1 MAEGLFER
9 QEPAG
14 AKSRACRAND
24 RCCVSNNNRPLAGKH
39 AFITG
44 ASRGIGVAIARRLLD
59 EGARVTL
66 LGRQLESVREA
77 AAQLNGRDTHA
88 VAADVSDSIQM
99 QSAIQ
104 DANKHFGAIDI
115 LVNNA
120 GQAAS
125 APVHKMDDAVWHTML
140 SVNLT
145 GTYNGIRHVLPSMM
159 ERDFGRIVNV
169 ASVAGLRGYPYISAY
184 SAAKHGVIGL
194 TRSLALEVAGRNIT
208 VNAVCPGYTDTDIV
222 RETITNIRLKTGRS
236 EAEALSILVDHN
248 PQRRL
253 IQCDEVANTVAWLV
267 LPGSESMT
275 GQSIAVAGGEIM

>member
-1 MAEGLFER
+1 
-9 QEPAG
+9 
-14 AKSRACRAND
+14 
-24 RCCVSNNNRPLAGKH
+24 VSTNSKPLAGKH
-39 AFITG
+39 ALVTG
-44 ASRGIGVAIARRLLD
+44 ASRGIGAAIAQRLLD

-66 LGRQLESVREA
+66 LGRQLATLREIA
-77 AAQLNGRDTHA
+77 AKMSDRDTYA
-88 VAADVSDSIQM
+88 VAADVSDSSQM
-99 QSAIQ
+99 KAAIQ
-104 DANKHFGAIDI
+104 AASDQFGPIDI

-125 APVHKMDDAVWHTML
+125 APVHKMEDELWQTML

-145 GTYNGIRHVLPSMM
+145 GTYNGIRHVLPVMM
-159 ERDFGRIVNV
+159 QRDFGRIVNV
-169 ASVAGLRGYPYISAY
+169 ASVAGLKGYPYIAAY

-222 RETITNIRLKTGRS
+222 RETIRNIQAKTGRS
-236 EAEALSILVDHN
+236 EVEALSILVDHN

-253 IQCDEVANTVAWLV
+253 IQCDEVANAVAWLC

-275 GQSIAVAGGEIM
+275 GQSIAVAGGEIV

>member
-1 MAEGLFER
+1 M
-9 QEPAG
+9 
-14 AKSRACRAND
+14 
-24 RCCVSNNNRPLAGKH
+24 V
-39 AFITG
+39 TG
-44 ASRGIGVAIARRLLD
+44 ASRGIGAAIAQRLLD

-66 LGRQLESVREA
+66 LGRQLATVRA
-77 AAQLNGRDTHA
+77 SAAQLSGSNAYA
-88 VAADVSDSIQM
+88 VAADVSDSRQM
-99 QSAIQ
+99 QAAIE
-104 DANKHFGAIDI
+104 DASHHFGPIDI

-125 APVHKMDDAVWHTML
+125 APVHKMEDAMWHTML

-159 ERDFGRIVNV
+159 QRDFGRIVNI
-169 ASVAGLRGYPYISAY
+169 ASVAGLKGYPYISAY

-208 VNAVCPGYTDTDIV
+208 VNAVCPGYTDTEIV
-222 RETITNIRLKTGRS
+222 RETLSNIRLKTGRS

-253 IQCDEVANTVAWLV
+253 IQSDEVANVVAWLC
-267 LPGSESMT
+267 LPGSESIT
-275 GQSIAVAGGEIM
+275 AQSIAVAGGETM